1 MDDQESPG
9 EAYSGDS
16 SGTDGVP
23 PFLRDLYRGELDRV
37 TTWRGRL
44 DQTINWAVTIMAA
57 VLTWVFSSS
66 DNPHYLLLIGMLTVM
81 IFHVVETRRYRTYDV
96 FRSRVRLIEEDVFA
110 AVLDPTEG
118 AEHENWRAEL
128 AKDLRRPA
136 LKTSFGEASARR
148 LRRVYLPLLVVL
160 LAAWVTRITV
170 FTPEEG
176 PLASAAMVG
185 VPGIAV
191 ITVVVL
197 AYLAAIG
204 FAYWPRER
212 QAKGELYDRDEEGE
226 WKDE

>member
-1 MDDQESPG
+1 MDDQEPPG
-9 EAYSGDS
+9 GTYPGDPDS
-16 SGTDGVP
+16 TDGVP
-23 PFLRDLYRGELDRV
+23 PFLLDLYRGELDRV

-57 VLTWVFSSS
+57 VLTWVFSSP

-81 IFHVVETRRYRTYDV
+81 IFHVVETRRYRAYDV
-96 FRSRVRLIEEDVFA
+96 FRARVRLIEEDVFA
-110 AVLDPTEG
+110 AALDPTEG
-118 AEHENWRAEL
+118 VEHEEWRAEL
-128 AKDLRRPA
+128 AADLRRPA

-170 FTPEEG
+170 FTPDEG
-176 PLASAAMVG
+176 PLASAAVVG
-185 VPGIAV
+185 VPGI
-191 ITVVVL
+191 VVVATVAL

-212 QAKGELYDRDEEGE
+212 QAKGELYERDKEGE